1 MPTNGESDYLLYGI
15 GSVPLFTYG
24 MIGITTIVLAYATLM
39 DEDEDEEKEK
49 EKEKEKTSITEEL
62 FGEKDDDNDNVK
74 KEGGRSKKS
83 KKTRRIRR

>member
-39 DEDEDEEKEK
+39 DEDE